1 MLENTRHRPTRRDPR
16 PIDTPAPE
24 QPDPYAGVAGASA
37 LREFQR
43 RKQRREEGIR
53 AAHPRLATMI
63 LSLAD
68 EPQSTRAWQTGA
80 VGEQRLDFLAGDGVL
95 VLHDRRVPG
104 TRANIDHIA
113 VGLAGVFVLDAK
125 RYKGKRPERQ
135 VSGGMFRPRVERLVV
150 GGRDRTNL
158 LDGIGG
164 QVDQV
169 RTALSR
175 GGGLPDV
182 VVRGMLCFVGADWPM
197 IGGSFQIRNFDVVW
211 PRLAARVVRATGPLD
226 SARIRATH
234 QLLAANLPP
243 A

>member
-1 MLENTRHRPTRRDPR
+1 
-16 PIDTPAPE
+16 
-24 QPDPYAGVAGASA
+24 
-37 LREFQR
+37 
-43 RKQRREEGIR
+43 
-53 AAHPRLATMI
+53 MI

-80 VGEQRLDFLAGDGVL
+80 VGEQRLGRRLDFLVGDGVL

-113 VGLAGVFVLDAK
+113 VGPAGVFVLDAK

-135 VSGGMFRPRVERLVV
+135 VSAGMFRPRVERLVV

>member
-1 MLENTRHRPTRRDPR
+1 MLENMRHRPTRRDPR

-24 QPDPYAGVAGASA
+24 QPDPSAGVAGASA

-80 VGEQRLDFLAGDGVL
+80 VGEQRLGRRLDFLVGDGVL

-113 VGLAGVFVLDAK
+113 VGPAGVFVLDAK
-125 RYKGKRPERQ
+125 RYKGRRPDRQ

-158 LDGIGG
+158 RDGIGR

-169 RTALSR
+169 RTALS
-175 GGGLPDV
+175 
-182 VVRGMLCFVGADWPM
+182 
-197 IGGSFQIRNFDVVW
+197 
-211 PRLAARVVRATGPLD
+211 
-226 SARIRATH
+226 
-234 QLLAANLPP
+234 
-243 A
+243 